1 MSDLDVQGRREQWRW
16 HIIGGL
22 SSWEP
27 PGFEQNRFRDL
38 LHDANSQM
46 RAQAI
51 RVTAQRGWGFLLP
64 ELMRLLDDE
73 IELPPISWGHCRES
87 GVGGDRAVASPWP
100 DAVNVA
106 HHEKRMGDIVRL
118 FKLKK
123 ICHLPRLHPIT
134 SPPWDFLAPLLFSRK
149 LTRRATGTSHL
160 GEGLGLG
167 SFSSTPQP
175 SPPLQPSPNRH
186 DSPKTY

>member
-38 LHDANSQM
+38 LHDADSQM

-73 IELPPISWGHCRES
+73 IELPPQFP
-87 GVGGDRAVASPWP
+87 GGTVANL
-100 DAVNVA
+100 ALEA
-106 HHEKRMGDIVRL
+106 IERL
-118 FKLKK
+118 QARGPTL
-123 ICHLPRLHPIT
+123 
-134 SPPWDFLAPLLFSRK
+134 
-149 LTRRATGTSHL
+149 
-160 GEGLGLG
+160 
-167 SFSSTPQP
+167 
-175 SPPLQPSPNRH
+175 
-186 DSPKTY
+186 